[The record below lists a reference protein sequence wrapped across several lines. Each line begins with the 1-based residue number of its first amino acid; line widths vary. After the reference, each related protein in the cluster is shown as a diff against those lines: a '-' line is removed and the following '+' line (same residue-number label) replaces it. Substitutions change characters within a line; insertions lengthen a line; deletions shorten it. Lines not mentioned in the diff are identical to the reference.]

1 MFKKLIGI
9 ALIIAAF
16 VVEAMWLG
24 AAFGSVVVGVVL
36 LIFAPAIL
44 LLPFNVLFAMGVAFL
59 AYEEDTYSRSSYSDY
74 DSYSHSSYQND
85 SYDYEEDTASSYS
98 YTNMNQYYDTLGCN
112 PEDDFNTIKAAYK
125 ALSKKFHPDSIQ
137 GKGLDSEFVRFAT
150 EKMKAINEAYMK
162 IRSVRQAA

>member
-59 AYEEDTYSRSSYSDY
+59 AYEEDTYSICCAGIFIA
-74 DSYSHSSYQND
+74 N
-85 SYDYEEDTASSYS
+85 
-98 YTNMNQYYDTLGCN
+98 
-112 PEDDFNTIKAAYK
+112 IK
-125 ALSKKFHPDSIQ
+125 
-137 GKGLDSEFVRFAT
+137 R
-150 EKMKAINEAYMK
+150 
-162 IRSVRQAA
+162 